1 MKLFLIILLFI
12 GLFGELQAQR
22 PAEIL
27 KQPSTIVL
35 SKQYRLNSSYREVN
49 MNITPDGKYMFFMS
63 SRGQMPWSRANYLT
77 YKGQAQYDGDIWYS
91 ERVGKTWQTPKCLG
105 SNINTNMGEDEPNI
119 SPDGNTVYFQSWH
132 NDYQGNSWQTD
143 GGPYYKAS
151 RIGTNWGQKVGLGG
165 GIHEFFKQY
174 QYGTDG
180 MTISPDGKT
189 FIVAAG
195 ADYDGAMDLFISYF
209 ENGKWTYPRKMA
221 ISTEGDERSPFLAAD
236 GETLYFASDGYK
248 GFGGLDIYKV
258 SLKEAISSANP
269 KVYNVGSPFNTASND
284 YGFIITSDGKEVYLI
299 RDGDI
304 FMADVSKSPKEMK
317 PNETL
322 IIKGVVRNAKTK
334 QPLGKPIILKEACC
348 NFTTIE
354 TRSNATT
361 GEYMII
367 LKKPVDTYEQK
378 ILEDKNYKAFSK
390 ILKKQQE
397 NVIIA
402 DIDLIPKEDDAP
414 IITANDEL
422 KKRQEEQRRRQ
433 EEIKKKQEEERKRK
447 EEETRKRREQEQL
460 RNQEAACR
468 M

>member
-1 MKLFLIILLFI
+1 
-12 GLFGELQAQR
+12 
-22 PAEIL
+22 
-27 KQPSTIVL
+27 
-35 SKQYRLNSSYREVN
+35 

-77 YKGQAQYDGDIWYS
+77 YKGQSQYDGDIWYS
-91 ERVGKTWQTPKCLG
+91 ERVGKTWQVPQCLG
-105 SNINTNMGEDEPNI
+105 ASINTNMGEDEPNI

-132 NDYQGNSWQTD
+132 NDYRGNSWKDD

-151 RIGTNWGQKVGLGG
+151 RTGTTWGAKIGLGG
-165 GIHEFFKQY
+165 GIHQFFKEY

-209 ENGKWTYPRKMA
+209 QNGQWTYPKKLS
-221 ISTEGDERSPFLAAD
+221 ISTEGDERSPFIAAD
-236 GETLYFASDGYK
+236 GETLYFASDGYD

-258 SLKEAISSANP
+258 SLAEAKTGASP
-269 KVYNVGSPFNTASND
+269 KVFNVGTPFNTASND

-317 PNETL
+317 PQETL
-322 IIKGVVRNAKTK
+322 IIKGVVRDAKTK
-334 QPLGKPIILKEACC
+334 SPLRKQVFLKEACC
-348 NFTTIE
+348 NVSVTNTW
-354 TRSNATT
+354 SNAST
-361 GEYMII
+361 GEYMIV
-367 LKKPVDTYEQK
+367 LKKPIDAYEQK
-378 ILEDKNYKAFSK
+378 VLQDKNYQAFSK
-390 ILKKQQE
+390 VIRKGE
-397 NVIIA
+397 SNVIIA
-402 DIDLIPKEDDAP
+402 NIDLVP
-414 IITANDEL
+414 IANSEVVVVDNEL
-422 KKRQEEQRRRQ
+422 KKRQEQ
-433 EEIKKKQEEERKRK
+433 ERLQQELRKKEEEERKKK
-447 EEETRKRREQEQL
+447 EEEARKKKAEEEL

>member
-1 MKLFLIILLFI
+1 
-12 GLFGELQAQR
+12 
-22 PAEIL
+22 
-27 KQPSTIVL
+27 
-35 SKQYRLNSSYREVN
+35 
-49 MNITPDGKYMFFMS
+49 
-63 SRGQMPWSRANYLT
+63 
-77 YKGQAQYDGDIWYS
+77 
-91 ERVGKTWQTPKCLG
+91 
-105 SNINTNMGEDEPNI
+105 
-119 SPDGNTVYFQSWH
+119 
-132 NDYQGNSWQTD
+132 
-143 GGPYYKAS
+143 
-151 RIGTNWGQKVGLGG
+151 
-165 GIHEFFKQY
+165 
-174 QYGTDG
+174 
-180 MTISPDGKT
+180 
-189 FIVAAG
+189 
-195 ADYDGAMDLFISYF
+195 
-209 ENGKWTYPRKMA
+209 
-221 ISTEGDERSPFLAAD
+221 
-236 GETLYFASDGYK
+236 
-248 GFGGLDIYKV
+248 
-258 SLKEAISSANP
+258 
-269 KVYNVGSPFNTASND
+269 
-284 YGFIITSDGKEVYLI
+284 
-299 RDGDI
+299 
-304 FMADVSKSPKEMK
+304 MK

-378 ILEDKNYKAFSK
+378 ILEDKDYKGFSN

-402 DIDLIPKEDDAP
+402 DIDLIPKEDDTL